1 MRLSSLAAA
10 LILFT
15 STTPALAQEWKEFE
29 SRQDRFTCN
38 FPGDPTI
45 TETTFMSQ
53 FGHRLPA
60 RIYSVQLAPNHK
72 FSVTVADYSNITQ
85 MGLEKQKNCP
95 AGSEACRGG
104 SGAPGNSTGPGYS
117 KADRA
122 GAITY
127 ATWQFMQR
135 DAKVTHLLW
144 TNISLVEGHQIRLV
158 NNADKSQTAASVF
171 MHEEVSTSRR
181 GPSRPTTR
189 SPGSFTSRSDSWT
202 RTATAF
208 AIRTSIATDTRSPP
222 SRGRVA
228 AGALVL
234 QVDRVREGVVA
245 AAPVPAAETLSR
257 SDHTDDTLVAH
268 GRFPFLTLGAG
279 A

>member
-1 MRLSSLAAA
+1 MRLRSFAAA

-15 STTPALAQEWKEFE
+15 STPALAQEWKEFE

-60 RIYSVQLAPNHK
+60 RTYSVQLAPDHK

-127 ATWQFMQR
+127 ATWLFMQR

-171 MHEEVSTSRR
+171 MHEDRLY
-181 GPSRPTTR
+181 
-189 SPGSFTSRSDSWT
+189 
-202 RTATAF
+202 
-208 AIRTSIATDTRSPP
+208 IA
-222 SRGRVA
+222 
-228 AGALVL
+228 
-234 QVDRVREGVVA
+234 EGT
-245 AAPVPAAETLSR
+245 VPANYPEPGLFYQSLGFLDENGNGIRYQDFYRNGYPKPALQGQGGGG
-257 SDHTDDTLVAH
+257 
-268 GRFPFLTLGAG
+268 GRGAGPAGGGNQGGRGGRGAG
-279 A
+279 AGGGNTQPQ